1 MFPKKKKKKKS
12 YGYNLLTTNFTIF
25 EVVDCIISTQLILT
39 NPLLTIMVL
48 KIGPDRPVRPV
59 QPGTDL

>member
-25 EVVDCIISTQLILT
+25 EVVDCIIWTQLILT

-48 KIGPDRPVRPV
+48 KTGPDRPVLPV